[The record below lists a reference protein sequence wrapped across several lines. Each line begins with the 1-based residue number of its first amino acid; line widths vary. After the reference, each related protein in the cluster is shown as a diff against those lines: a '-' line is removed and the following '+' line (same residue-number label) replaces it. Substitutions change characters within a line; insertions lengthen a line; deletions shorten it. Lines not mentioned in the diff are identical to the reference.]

1 MKKNVLRLCVL
12 FLALLSLLPLGIG
25 TNKASANSISDWY
38 WTENKHMSSLS
49 TGSAVIKFNQISA
62 SSDAPVTG
70 SAYNA
75 GNYGYD
81 VYAQGPYSGNSVT
94 WGNYSAAPMPNIWD
108 HDHIAQ
114 LVGWNGFIYR
124 DPYLITV
131 SYYLHPGETVYFHQQ
146 SLHKIVDVAYVETDR
161 NGKTVYESHMILD
174 IIHYQGPSITRY
186 A

>member
-75 GNYGYD
+75 GKYGYD

-108 HDHIAQ
+108 HD
-114 LVGWNGFIYR
+114 
-124 DPYLITV
+124 LITV

-161 NGKTVYESHMILD
+161 NGKTVYESHMVLD
-174 IIHYQGPSITRY
+174 IIQYQGPSITRY